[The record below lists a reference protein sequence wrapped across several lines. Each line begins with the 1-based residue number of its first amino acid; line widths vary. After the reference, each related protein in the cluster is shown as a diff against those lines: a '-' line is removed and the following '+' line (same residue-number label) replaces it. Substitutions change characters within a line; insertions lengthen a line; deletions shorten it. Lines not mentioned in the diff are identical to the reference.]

1 MLRRISQSLKR
12 LFKRLIASK
21 QTSSLKGVRGH
32 NLVEVLPEL
41 TNADLEQLFI
51 QLLEG
56 VHQARGRQWALR
68 YLQRLENRIPAERW
82 IDWLVMFGESLLA
95 SPAPN
100 PLLATQM
107 VELGELDVGRIGD
120 VAYNIGIRL
129 MQNLPTEI
137 EYQDNQPQ
145 DEVEVTPGQELLRDL
160 GEQLWEHDEPDVVE
174 VTPGQELLRD
184 LGEQLWEYDEP
195 DIVETTTDEEILP
208 ISPGQELIRSLGEQ
222 LWEYEVPDVEPIT
235 SAPQNASLKKY

>member
-12 LFKRLIASK
+12 FLKRLIASK

-68 YLQRLENRIPAERW
+68 YLQRIENRIPIERW

-107 VELGELDVGRIGD
+107 VQLGELGVGRIGD
-120 VAYNIGIRL
+120 VAYDIGIRL
-129 MQNLPTEI
+129 MQNSPTQIEI
-137 EYQDNQPQ
+137 EEYQDNQAP
-145 DEVEVTPGQELLRDL
+145 DD
-160 GEQLWEHDEPDVVE
+160 GET
-174 VTPGQELLRD
+174 TPGQELLRD

-195 DIVETTTDEEILP
+195 DDGETT
-208 ISPGQELIRSLGEQ
+208 
-222 LWEYEVPDVEPIT
+222 
-235 SAPQNASLKKY
+235 

>member
-12 LFKRLIASK
+12 LLKRLIESK
-21 QTSSLKGVRGH
+21 QTSSLKGARGR

-56 VHQARGRQWALR
+56 VQARGRQWALR
-68 YLQRLENRIPAERW
+68 YLQRVENRIPAERW

-95 SPAPN
+95 SPTPN

-107 VELGELDVGRIGD
+107 VQLGELGVGRIGD

-129 MQNLPTEI
+129 MQNSPTQI
-137 EYQDNQPQ
+137 EYQDNQTQ
-145 DEVEVTPGQELLRDL
+145 DATD
-160 GEQLWEHDEPDVVE
+160 
-174 VTPGQELLRD
+174 
-184 LGEQLWEYDEP
+184 
-195 DIVETTTDEEILP
+195 TT
-208 ISPGQELIRSLGEQ
+208 PGQELIRDLGEHLWENDERDVVEITPGQELIRNLGEQ
-222 LWEYEVPDVEPIT
+222 LWAIWANSYGSMMSEMW
-235 SAPQNASLKKY
+235 